1 MKQLTGI
8 GSENV
13 AYFKHLMDTESA
25 IDDQVAVGAV
35 WDNATVGMALFSTED
50 STLFL
55 DYIYVDPAYRKKGVA
70 SDILKGMQKE
80 VAPMG
85 CHRMEVYY
93 ESSSDELDAFFNA
106 MGFATVVDEKT
117 YKIPASDFLA
127 SDFFQKIKDKK
138 ASNSVVS
145 MDKLNDRQKKLLYN
159 ELVRTGFD
167 VEALSEGRYDPTR
180 SFVVYDKDGVEA
192 KAVLYSDLER
202 DVLTI
207 ILMVNMSNDPIA
219 LTELL
224 ISLRDTI
231 DTLDISKLTISF
243 LTVDEGMDKIVRKL
257 AGDEASITEGNIVI
271 GLKIF

>member
-1 MKQLTGI
+1 M
-8 GSENV
+8 
-13 AYFKHLMDTESA
+13 
-25 IDDQVAVGAV
+25 
-35 WDNATVGMALFSTED
+35 
-50 STLFL
+50 
-55 DYIYVDPAYRKKGVA
+55 
-70 SDILKGMQKE
+70 
-80 VAPMG
+80 
-85 CHRMEVYY
+85 
-93 ESSSDELDAFFNA
+93 
-106 MGFATVVDEKT
+106 
-117 YKIPASDFLA
+117 
-127 SDFFQKIKDKK
+127 
-138 ASNSVVS
+138 S
-145 MDKLNDRQKKLLYN
+145 MDKLNDRQKKLLNN
-159 ELVRTGFD
+159 ELARTGFD
-167 VEALSEGRYDPTR
+167 VEPLSEGRYDPVR

>member
-127 SDFFQKIKDKK
+127 SEFFQKIKDKK
-138 ASNSVVS
+138 HQTA
-145 MDKLNDRQKKLLYN
+145 
-159 ELVRTGFD
+159 
-167 VEALSEGRYDPTR
+167 
-180 SFVVYDKDGVEA
+180 
-192 KAVLYSDLER
+192 
-202 DVLTI
+202 
-207 ILMVNMSNDPIA
+207 
-219 LTELL
+219 
-224 ISLRDTI
+224 
-231 DTLDISKLTISF
+231 
-243 LTVDEGMDKIVRKL
+243 
-257 AGDEASITEGNIVI
+257 
-271 GLKIF
+271 